1 MTHGLDLCY
10 NTRIVLIG
18 VIELRVGLVLEGGA
32 MRGMYT
38 AGVLDT
44 FLDHGIDADGIV
56 AVSAGACFGC
66 NLFSKQRG
74 RVLRYTKR
82 FAGDPRNVSLRSWR
96 TTGDIVN
103 KKFAYYVIPTTYDI
117 FDEEAFEA
125 HGGEYWVTVTN
136 VETGEAEYMRMHNL
150 LRDIEM
156 MRASA
161 SMPFCSRMVP
171 IDGKKY
177 LDGGIADSIP
187 VRAALDMGFDKVI
200 VVLTQ
205 PESYRKG
212 PMNPALIR
220 ARYHRYPNLVKT
232 LLERHNR
239 YNAQCEDVAQLEREG
254 RIFVIRPQAALD
266 IKRLE
271 KRPEELERVY
281 NIGLADG
288 KACMDALK
296 AYLEK

>member
-1 MTHGLDLCY
+1 M
-10 NTRIVLIG
+10 
-18 VIELRVGLVLEGGA
+18 RVGLVLEGGA

-44 FLDHGIDADGIV
+44 FLDHDVHVDVIV
-56 AVSAGACFGC
+56 GVSAGACFGC

-74 RVLRYTKR
+74 RVLRYNQR
-82 FAGDPRNVSLRSWR
+82 FAGDPRNMGFRSLL

-103 KKFAYYVIPTTYDI
+103 KNFAYYVIPTQYDV

-136 VETGEAEYMRMHNL
+136 VETGEAEYMQMHHL
-150 LRDIEM
+150 LGDIEM

-161 SMPFCSRMVP
+161 SMPFCSRCVP
-171 IDGKKY
+171 IGDKKY

-187 VRAALDMGFDKVI
+187 VRQALSMGLDKVI

-205 PESYRKG
+205 PADYRKR
-212 PMNPALIR
+212 PMNPALIKAFYR
-220 ARYHRYPNLVKT
+220 KYPNLCRT
-232 LLERHNR
+232 LMERHDR
-239 YNAQCEDVAQLEREG
+239 YNAQAEDVAQLEREG
-254 RIFVIRPQAALD
+254 RIFVIRPHEALN

-271 KRPEELERVY
+271 KDPAELARVHG
-281 NIGLADG
+281 IGLADG
-288 KACMDALK
+288 EARMAALK
-296 AYLEK
+296 AYLNA